1 MKYGVG
7 IDISKGKSTV
17 AILSVEGEIIE
28 EPFEIMHN
36 INGLTL
42 LEEKMNKL
50 PKEDLI
56 KQGKAYLKR
65 SNNIPMAV
73 LGYLTQKKNI
83 KIKIYI
89 EK

>member
-42 LEEKMNKL
+42 
-50 PKEDLI
+50 
-56 KQGKAYLKR
+56 
-65 SNNIPMAV
+65 
-73 LGYLTQKKNI
+73 
-83 KIKIYI
+83 
-89 EK
+89 